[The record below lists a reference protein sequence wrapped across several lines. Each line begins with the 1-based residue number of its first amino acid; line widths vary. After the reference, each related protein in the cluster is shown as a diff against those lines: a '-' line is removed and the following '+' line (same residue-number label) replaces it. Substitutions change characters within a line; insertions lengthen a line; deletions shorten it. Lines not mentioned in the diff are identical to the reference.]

1 MKKYQNKIYLLKID
15 TPDKRLYKI
24 GSTRNSISKRIQ
36 GLQTGCP
43 FEIKL
48 VDYYESEFGQLV
60 ERNLHN
66 RFKYKQTFGEWFE
79 LDLVEEFKFIE
90 MCEKIESL
98 NESLEKNNTI

>member
-1 MKKYQNKIYLLKID
+1 LKKYKNKVYLLKID

-48 VDYYESEFGQLV
+48 VDYYESKYGQLV
-60 ERNLHN
+60 ERSLHN
-66 RFKYKQTFGEWFE
+66 RFSYKQTHGEWFE
-79 LDLVEEFKFIE
+79 LDLTEEFKFKE
-90 MCEKIESL
+90 MCNKIEKI
-98 NESLEKNNTI
+98 NESLEKNKTI

>member
-43 FEIKL
+43 FEI
-48 VDYYESEFGQLV
+48 QLV
-60 ERNLHN
+60 EYHESEYGQFVERSLHN
-66 RFKYKQTFGEWFE
+66 RFNHQQTFGEWFE
-79 LDLVEEFKFIE
+79 LDLTEEFKFKEMCNKIE
-90 MCEKIESL
+90 ML
-98 NESLEKNNTI
+98 NEILEKNKTI

>member
-1 MKKYQNKIYLLKID
+1 LKKYPNKIYLLKID

-48 VDYYESEFGQLV
+48 VEYHNSEFGQLV
-60 ERNLHN
+60 ERNLHR
-66 RFKYKQTFGEWFE
+66 RFNYKQTFGEWFE
-79 LDLVEEFKFIE
+79 LDLTEEFQFIE
-90 MCEKIESL
+90 MCNDIEVM
-98 NESLEKNNTI
+98 NEILEKNNTI